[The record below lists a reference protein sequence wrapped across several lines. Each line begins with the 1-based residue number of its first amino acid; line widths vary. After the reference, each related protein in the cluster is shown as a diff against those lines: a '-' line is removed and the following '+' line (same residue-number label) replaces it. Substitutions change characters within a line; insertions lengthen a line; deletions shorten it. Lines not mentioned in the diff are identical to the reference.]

1 MFAVGLMSGTSLD
14 GIDAALVEINGQ
26 GKNTKVKLIEFMTL
40 SLPSDVKEEIKVACS
55 EEKSS
60 VDLICSLNFKL
71 GYLFANAVKKVC
83 EKASID
89 VEKLDFIASHGQT
102 IYHL

>member
-1 MFAVGLMSGTSLD
+1 MYAVGLMSGTSLD
-14 GIDAALVEINGQ
+14 GIDAALVEIDGQ

-40 SLPSDVKEEIKVACS
+40 SLSSDVKEEIKMACS

-71 GYLFANAVKKVC
+71 GYLFADAANKVC
-83 EKASID
+83 EKQ
-89 VEKLDFIASHGQT
+89 V
-102 IYHL
+102 